1 MSLLLDPFNNS
12 LPDFE
17 SENEDRLLAIRELII
32 SRATLLLISAVDLIR
47 LAETGKEPEA
57 SGATIESDCEYVLV
71 TGIPEQG
78 NDVTNTLFN
87 DTGIVRH
94 DQRQR
99 IPSLHTDTG
108 NTLSA
113 GIMSSGLYIS
123 PTRFAHQ
130 STASCTQ
137 GGSHTRRPRRAG
149 DPAPHTINEL
159 WGRNMQSGV
168 HFEAWRKI
176 NDR

>member
-113 GIMSSGLYIS
+113 GITAALANGLAMSDIVLEAQEFTLASMRHAHTWNGKAHPGS
-123 PTRFAHQ
+123 PFLGQ
-130 STASCTQ
+130 
-137 GGSHTRRPRRAG
+137 RA
-149 DPAPHTINEL
+149 
-159 WGRNMQSGV
+159 
-168 HFEAWRKI
+168 
-176 NDR
+176 